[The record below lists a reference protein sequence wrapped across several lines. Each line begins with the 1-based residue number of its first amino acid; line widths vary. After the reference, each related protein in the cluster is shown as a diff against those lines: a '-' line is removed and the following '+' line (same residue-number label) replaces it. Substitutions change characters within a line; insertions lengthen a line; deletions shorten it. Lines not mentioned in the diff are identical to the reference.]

1 VLQGAHAE
9 HWRNGVK
16 VVDIDLSSED
26 VAAGLA
32 KRWTADSPV
41 YELLSTQPKRNTPI
55 GLQHHNDEAW
65 FRNIKIREL

>member
-1 VLQGAHAE
+1 
-9 HWRNGVK
+9 
-16 VVDIDLSSED
+16 
-26 VAAGLA
+26 
-32 KRWTADSPV
+32 DSPV